1 MPKLTRRPLL
11 LVPMV
16 LAAIGLAGCSWV
28 EINPKSVSWTE
39 GEKAQSRQ
47 IGFKNK
53 APEEYTFKI
62 LAAATNE
69 GSLVKVDA
77 TNTTC
82 KVNAEIMRRGE
93 CVAILVIDQKQPWEK
108 RTVKFEIE
116 GEVVNGRYK
125 AEKGKASVSVTTK

>member
-1 MPKLTRRPLL
+1 MRKLTRRSLMLL
-11 LVPMV
+11 PVALV
-16 LAAIGLAGCSWV
+16 AIGVAGCSWV
-28 EINPKSVSWTE
+28 EINPDAVSWTE

-62 LAAATNE
+62 LAAGTNE
-69 GSLVKVDA
+69 GNLVKVDA
-77 TNTTC
+77 ANTTC
-82 KVNAEIMRRGE
+82 KVNVEVERRGE
-93 CVAILVIDQKQPWEK
+93 CIVILVIDQKQPWEK